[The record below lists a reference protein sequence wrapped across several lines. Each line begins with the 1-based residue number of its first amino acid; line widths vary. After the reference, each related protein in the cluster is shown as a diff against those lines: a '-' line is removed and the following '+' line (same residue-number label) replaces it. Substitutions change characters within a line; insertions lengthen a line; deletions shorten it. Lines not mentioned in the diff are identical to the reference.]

1 MPLIFGFLVS
11 ELRYNAAFFPPPA
24 NLNLRRSIPVCYLQL
39 EERDFDLGLG
49 AQSVDYSDRHSS
61 LIVCLNQRSHVESW
75 LFLAVQR
82 RQDLSPEIRAIMAE
96 PYFMIANIEY
106 LLIPLLGWFSWMQGA
121 VVVIR
126 EWKEQGTTIVLPFCV
141 GFLHLINV
149 SCSSIRVG

>member
-1 MPLIFGFLVS
+1 MG
-11 ELRYNAAFFPPPA
+11 APP
-24 NLNLRRSIPVCYLQL
+24 
-39 EERDFDLGLG
+39 
-49 AQSVDYSDRHSS
+49 VDDSDKRSS

-126 EWKEQGTTIVLPFCV
+126 EWKEQGTTFVPLLCAGVLN
-141 GFLHLINV
+141 LTNV
-149 SCSSIRVG
+149 CFCSSIRVG